1 MCDFLEGEGRLGR
14 EESTDLG
21 KGGDKRKLLST
32 NAYGSGFRIAC
43 PRQTRFQAITASP
56 TIDKLKTRMLALAF

>member
-43 PRQTRFQAITASP
+43 PRQTRFQAISAP
-56 TIDKLKTRMLALAF
+56 P